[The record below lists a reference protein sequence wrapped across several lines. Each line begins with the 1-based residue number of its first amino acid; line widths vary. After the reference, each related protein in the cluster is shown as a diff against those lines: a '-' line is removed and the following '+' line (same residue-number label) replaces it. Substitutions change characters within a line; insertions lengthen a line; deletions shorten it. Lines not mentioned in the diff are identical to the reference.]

1 MKNLLLSIFVF
12 FASFVTLS
20 QSCTHQIYLTDTWG
34 DGWNGGYVSVSV
46 NGITVLSNIT
56 LSTGLGPAIF
66 NFTASSGQTIRV
78 WRTISGTYPIEMR
91 VQIRNNT
98 GTILLNTVQPTTG
111 GSTFGGHTCI
121 ASCSGGGG
129 GGGCVNLSSF
139 GSLTAPSIPGA
150 QIISSCTFQSEYN
163 TIFSVVSGRQ
173 YRSTYNL
180 GGYITVRHSSY
191 NGTVVAAGFSPLTW
205 TAPVSGTYYIHYNTN
220 SSCGTAS
227 SCGTTTIECLSCTA
241 PTAPSNDLVCNA
253 TSISCGQLISGTT
266 VNATNSGTGENN
278 FCNVSQ
284 TQPGVWYVI
293 PGNGQIMTAYLCNTS
308 AWDSKISVFSGPN
321 CSSLTCVGGNDDYG
335 PQCFSSAASYQWTSV
350 PGQNYYILVHGYSST
365 SAFQIGLICTAAPPP
380 SPTSITQSSNPIC
393 AGSPTTLTANGAV
406 GTVYWYINGCGV
418 TQIGVGNSITVS
430 PTTTTTYNA
439 RNFNGGLFSNGCVS
453 TAVTVNPTP
462 TVSVTPVSNTICDGS
477 STQLVS
483 NVSGLSAPGNLVV
496 NISSGGFMDETSWT
510 LYNNLGSI
518 IGSGGNYGT
527 GTTNVIPIGT
537 SANGPYTFFIETQGT
552 WNDNTANYTI
562 TCNGTTISSG
572 SLGGGQAFN
581 QVVSSCTTIPPITYS
596 WSPSTGLTNPNAP
609 SPFASPTT
617 NQSYTL
623 TVSSNGCSNTTSTTI
638 NVNPSVGF
646 VSTIS
651 GNNTIIA
658 GTQETY
664 SITPVPNANYQWA
677 YTESVTAPSWNNIP
691 NSNTPS
697 ISFYWPQTTTDG
709 SVRVTVSNSS
719 NCGTQVRFFNI
730 ITNGAL
736 PVELL
741 SFDGSCND
749 NLITLNWKTATEHNS
764 DYFDVLKSRDGEN
777 WSKLTTLSS
786 AGNSTQELTYTTK
799 DENAIDGNNYYKL
812 LQYDIDGQYKEYGP
826 INVICDGNSK
836 GYFSIFPNPS
846 SGDFQVVLNN
856 KNMIGNGKLIIKDT
870 KGSEI
875 LNKEINVMAGINLY
889 DVYGLNIQPGVY
901 YVQIT
906 NNNLSTQIVK
916 EIIK

>member
-12 FASFVTLS
+12 FASFLTLS
-20 QSCTHQIYLTDTWG
+20 QSCTHSIYLTDTWG
-34 DGWNGGYVSVSV
+34 DGWNGGRVSVSV
-46 NGITVLSNIT
+46 NGLTVLNNIT
-56 LSTGLGPAIF
+56 LSSGYGPAIF

-78 WRTISGTYPIEMR
+78 WRTLSGTYPSEMR

-98 GTILLNTVQPTTG
+98 GTILLNTVQPTNG

-129 GGGCVNLSSF
+129 GGGCVNIYSY

-150 QIISSCTFQSEYN
+150 QTISTCTFQSEYN

-205 TAPVSGTYYIHYNTN
+205 TAPISGTYYIHYNTN

-227 SCGTTTIECLSCTA
+227 SCGTTTIECLSCSA
-241 PTAPSNDLVCNA
+241 PAAPINDLVCNA
-253 TSISCGQLISGTT
+253 TPIACGQNISGTT
-266 VNATNSGTGENN
+266 VNATNSGVGENG

-284 TQPGVWYVI
+284 TQPGVWYVVS
-293 PGNGQIMTAYLCNTS
+293 GNGQQMTASLCAT

-321 CSSLTCVGGNDDYG
+321 CSSLTCVGGNDDFG
-335 PQCFSSAASYQWTSV
+335 PSCSSSSASYTWNTSV
-350 PGQNYYILVHGYSST
+350 GVNYYILVHGYSSSSPFSMLFT
-365 SAFQIGLICTAAPPP
+365 CMTPPP
-380 SPTSITQSSNPIC
+380 PNPTSITQSSNPIC
-393 AGSPTTLTANGAV
+393 SGGSTTLTANGAV

-462 TVSVTPVSNTICDGS
+462 TVSVSSVTNTICSGS
-477 STQLVS
+477 NTQL
-483 NVSGLSAPGNLVV
+483 
-496 NISSGGFMDETSWT
+496 ISSVGNNGGSP
-510 LYNNLGSI
+510 
-518 IGSGGNYGT
+518 
-527 GTTNVIPIGT
+527 V
-537 SANGPYTFFIETQGT
+537 
-552 WNDNTANYTI
+552 
-562 TCNGTTISSG
+562 
-572 SLGGGQAFN
+572 
-581 QVVSSCTTIPPITYS
+581 TYS

-617 NQSYTL
+617 NQTYTL

-677 YTESVTAPSWNNIP
+677 YTESVTAPLWNNIP

-709 SVRVTVSNSS
+709 SVRATVSNSS

-741 SFDGSCND
+741 SFDGTCN
-749 NLITLNWKTATEHNS
+749 NNIISLEWKTATEHNS
-764 DYFDVLKSRDGEN
+764 DYFEVVKSRDGEN
-777 WSKLTTLSS
+777 WSSLTTLSS
-786 AGNSTQELTYTTK
+786 AGNSTQELTYNTK
-799 DENAIDGNNYYKL
+799 DGNAIDGNNYYKL
-812 LQYDIDGQYKEYGP
+812 IQYDIDGQFKEYGP
-826 INVICDGNSK
+826 INVICNGNTK

-846 SGDFQVVLNN
+846 TGDFQVILNN
-856 KNMIGNGKLIIKDT
+856 KQLIGEGTLIIKDT

-875 LNKEINVMAGINLY
+875 LTKEIKISSGINLFN
-889 DVYGLNIQPGVY
+889 VSNLNLPSGVY
-901 YVQIT
+901 YISIT
-906 NNNLSTQIVK
+906 SNDIST
-916 EIIK
+916 EIIKQMIR

>member
-1 MKNLLLSIFVF
+1 MKNFLLSIFVF
-12 FASFVTLS
+12 FTSFVFS
-20 QSCTHQIYLTDTWG
+20 QSCTHQIYLTDTYG
-34 DGWNGGYVSVSV
+34 DGWNGGRVSVSV
-46 NGITVLSNIT
+46 NGLTVLTN
-56 LSTGLGPAIF
+56 LGSTFTSGYGPLIF

-78 WRTISGTYPIEMR
+78 WRTLSGSWPSEMR

-98 GTILLNTVQPTTG
+98 GTILLNTIQPTTG
-111 GSTFGGHTCI
+111 SASFGGNTCI

-129 GGGCVNLSSF
+129 GGGCVNIYSY

-150 QIISSCTFQSEYN
+150 QTISTCTFQSEYN

-205 TAPVSGTYYIHYNTN
+205 TAPISGTYYIHYNTN

-227 SCGTTTIECLSCTA
+227 SCGTTTIECLSCSA
-241 PTAPSNDLVCNA
+241 PAAPVNDLVCNA
-253 TSISCGQLISGTT
+253 TPIVCGQSIAGTT
-266 VNATNSGTGENN
+266 VNSTTTGTGEMGG
-278 FCNVSQ
+278 FCGVSQ
-284 TQPGVWYVI
+284 TTGGVWYMVA
-293 PGNGQIMTAYLCNTS
+293 GNGQNMSANLCAT

-321 CSSLTCVGGNDDYG
+321 CSSLTCVGGNDDWG
-335 PQCFSSAASYQWTSV
+335 PICSSSSASYTWNSSV
-350 PGQNYYILVHGYSST
+350 GVNYYILVHGYSTT
-365 SAFQIGLICTAAPPP
+365 SPFSIALTCATPPPP

-393 AGSPTTLTANGAV
+393 SGGSTTLTANGAV

-453 TAVTVNPTP
+453 TTVTVNPTP
-462 TVSVTPVSNTICDGS
+462 TVSVSSVTNTICSGS
-477 STQLVS
+477 NTQL
-483 NVSGLSAPGNLVV
+483 
-496 NISSGGFMDETSWT
+496 ISSVGNTGGS
-510 LYNNLGSI
+510 
-518 IGSGGNYGT
+518 
-527 GTTNVIPIGT
+527 
-537 SANGPYTFFIETQGT
+537 
-552 WNDNTANYTI
+552 
-562 TCNGTTISSG
+562 
-572 SLGGGQAFN
+572 
-581 QVVSSCTTIPPITYS
+581 PITYS

-617 NQSYTL
+617 NQTYTL

-638 NVNPSVGF
+638 TVNPSVGF
-646 VSTIS
+646 VSTVS

-677 YTESVTAPSWNNIP
+677 YTESVTAPLWNNIP

-709 SVRVTVSNSS
+709 SVRATVSNSS

-741 SFDGSCND
+741 SFDGTCN
-749 NLITLNWKTATEHNS
+749 NNIISLEWKTATEHNS
-764 DYFDVLKSRDGEN
+764 DYFEVVKSRDGEN
-777 WSKLTTLSS
+777 WSSLTTLGS
-786 AGNSTQELTYTTK
+786 AGNSTQELTYNTK
-799 DENAIDGNNYYKL
+799 DGNAIDGNNYYKL
-812 LQYDIDGQYKEYGP
+812 IQYDIDGQFKEYGP
-826 INVICDGNSK
+826 INVICNGNTK

-846 SGDFQVVLNN
+846 TGDFQVILNN
-856 KNMIGNGKLIIKDT
+856 KQLIGEGTLIIKDT

-875 LNKEINVMAGINLY
+875 LTKEIKISSGINLFN
-889 DVYGLNIQPGVY
+889 VSNLNLPSGVY
-901 YVQIT
+901 YISIT
-906 NNNLSTQIVK
+906 SNDIST
-916 EIIK
+916 EIIKQMIR

>member
-1 MKNLLLSIFVF
+1 MKNFLLSIFVF
-12 FASFVTLS
+12 FTSLVFS
-20 QSCTHQIYLTDTWG
+20 QSCTHQIYLTDTYG
-34 DGWNGGYVSVSV
+34 DGWNGGRVSVSV
-46 NGITVLSNIT
+46 NGLTVLTN
-56 LSTGLGPAIF
+56 LGSTFTSGYGPLIF

-78 WRTISGTYPIEMR
+78 WRTLSGSWPSEMR

-98 GTILLNTVQPTTG
+98 GTILLNTIQPTTG
-111 GSTFGGHTCI
+111 SASFGGNTCI

-129 GGGCVNLSSF
+129 GGGCVNIYSY

-150 QIISSCTFQSEYN
+150 QTISTCTFQSEYN

-205 TAPVSGTYYIHYNTN
+205 TAPISGTYYIHYNTN

-227 SCGTTTIECLSCTA
+227 SCGTTTIECLSCSA
-241 PTAPSNDLVCNA
+241 PAAPVNDLVCNA
-253 TSISCGQLISGTT
+253 TPIVCGQSIAGTT
-266 VNATNSGTGENN
+266 VNSTTTGTGEMGG
-278 FCNVSQ
+278 FCGVSQ
-284 TQPGVWYVI
+284 TTGGVWYMVA
-293 PGNGQIMTAYLCNTS
+293 GNGQNMSANLCAT

-321 CSSLTCVGGNDDYG
+321 CSSLTCVGGNDDWG
-335 PQCFSSAASYQWTSV
+335 PICTSSSASYTWNSSV
-350 PGQNYYILVHGYSST
+350 GVNYYILVHGYSTT
-365 SAFQIGLICTAAPPP
+365 SPFSIALTCATPPPP

-393 AGSPTTLTANGAV
+393 SGGSTTLTANGAV

-462 TVSVTPVSNTICDGS
+462 TVSVSSVTNTICSGS
-477 STQLVS
+477 NTQL
-483 NVSGLSAPGNLVV
+483 
-496 NISSGGFMDETSWT
+496 ISSVGNNGGSP
-510 LYNNLGSI
+510 
-518 IGSGGNYGT
+518 
-527 GTTNVIPIGT
+527 V
-537 SANGPYTFFIETQGT
+537 
-552 WNDNTANYTI
+552 
-562 TCNGTTISSG
+562 
-572 SLGGGQAFN
+572 
-581 QVVSSCTTIPPITYS
+581 TYS

-617 NQSYTL
+617 NQTYTL
-623 TVSSNGCSNTTSTTI
+623 TVSSNGCSNATSTTI
-638 NVNPSVGF
+638 TVNPSVGF
-646 VSTIS
+646 VSTVS

-677 YTESVTAPSWNNIP
+677 YTESVTAPLWNNIP

-709 SVRVTVSNSS
+709 SVRATVSNSS

-741 SFDGSCND
+741 SFDGTCN
-749 NLITLNWKTATEHNS
+749 NNIISLEWKTATEHNS
-764 DYFDVLKSRDGEN
+764 DYFEVVKSRDGEN
-777 WSKLTTLSS
+777 WSSLTTLGS
-786 AGNSTQELTYTTK
+786 AGNSTQELTYNTK
-799 DENAIDGNNYYKL
+799 DGNAIDGNNYYKL
-812 LQYDIDGQYKEYGP
+812 IQYDIDGQFKEYGP
-826 INVICDGNSK
+826 INVICNGNTK

-846 SGDFQVVLNN
+846 TGDFQVILNN
-856 KNMIGNGKLIIKDT
+856 KQLIGEGTLIIKDT

-875 LNKEINVMAGINLY
+875 LTKEIKISSGINLFN
-889 DVYGLNIQPGVY
+889 VSNLNLPSGVY
-901 YVQIT
+901 YISIT
-906 NNNLSTQIVK
+906 SNDIST
-916 EIIK
+916 EIIKQMIR

>member
-20 QSCTHQIYLTDTWG
+20 QSCTHQIYLTDTYG

-46 NGITVLSNIT
+46 NGLTVLNNIT
-56 LSTGLGPAIF
+56 LSSGYGPTIF

-78 WRTISGTYPIEMR
+78 WRTLSGSWPSEMR

-98 GTILLNTVQPTTG
+98 GTILLNTIQPTTG
-111 GSTFGGHTCI
+111 SASFGGNTCI

-129 GGGCVNLSSF
+129 GGGCVNIYSY

-150 QIISSCTFQSEYN
+150 QTISTCTFQSEYN

-180 GGYITVRHSSY
+180 GGYITVRHTSY

-227 SCGTTTIECLSCTA
+227 SCGTTTIECLSCSA
-241 PTAPSNDLVCNA
+241 PAAPVNDLVCNA
-253 TSISCGQLISGTT
+253 TPIVCGQSIAGTT
-266 VNATNSGTGENN
+266 VNSTTTGTGEMGG
-278 FCNVSQ
+278 FCGVSQ
-284 TQPGVWYVI
+284 TTGGVWYMVA
-293 PGNGQIMTAYLCNTS
+293 GNGQNMSANLCAT

-321 CSSLTCVGGNDDYG
+321 CSSLTCVGGNDDWG
-335 PQCFSSAASYQWTSV
+335 PICSSSSASYTWNSSV
-350 PGQNYYILVHGYSST
+350 GVNYYILVHGYSTT
-365 SAFQIGLICTAAPPP
+365 SPFSIALTCATPPPP

-393 AGSPTTLTANGAV
+393 SGGSTTLTANGAV

-462 TVSVTPVSNTICDGS
+462 TVSVSSVTNTICSGS
-477 STQLVS
+477 NTQL
-483 NVSGLSAPGNLVV
+483 
-496 NISSGGFMDETSWT
+496 ISSVGNNGGSP
-510 LYNNLGSI
+510 
-518 IGSGGNYGT
+518 
-527 GTTNVIPIGT
+527 V
-537 SANGPYTFFIETQGT
+537 
-552 WNDNTANYTI
+552 
-562 TCNGTTISSG
+562 
-572 SLGGGQAFN
+572 
-581 QVVSSCTTIPPITYS
+581 TYS

-617 NQSYTL
+617 NQTYTL
-623 TVSSNGCSNTTSTTI
+623 TVSSNGCSNATSTTI
-638 NVNPSVGF
+638 TVNPSVGF
-646 VSTIS
+646 VSTVS

-677 YTESVTAPSWNNIP
+677 YTESVTAPLWNNIP

-709 SVRVTVSNSS
+709 SVRATVSNSS

-741 SFDGSCND
+741 SFDGTCN
-749 NLITLNWKTATEHNS
+749 NNNIISLEWKTATEHNS
-764 DYFDVLKSRDGEN
+764 DYFEVVKSRDGEN
-777 WSKLTTLSS
+777 WSSLTTLGS
-786 AGNSTQELTYTTK
+786 AGNSTQELTYNTK
-799 DENAIDGNNYYKL
+799 DGNAIDGNNYYKL
-812 LQYDIDGQYKEYGP
+812 IQYDIDGQFKEYGP
-826 INVICDGNSK
+826 INVLCSSSSK
-836 GYFSIFPNPS
+836 GYFSVFPNPN
-846 SGDFQVVLNN
+846 SGKFQVVLND
-856 KNMIGNGKLIIKDT
+856 KNLLGESEVIINDT
-870 KGSEI
+870 KGSQI
-875 LNKEINVMAGINLY
+875 FNKIIDVKPGINTFLIEELKNSTGLY
-889 DVYGLNIQPGVY
+889 YIYIRNSSLTTSVIK
-901 YVQIT
+901 I
-906 NNNLSTQIVK
+906 
-916 EIIK
+916 EIR

>member
-20 QSCTHQIYLTDTWG
+20 QSCTHQIYLTDTYG

-46 NGITVLSNIT
+46 NGLTVLNNIT
-56 LSTGLGPAIF
+56 LSSGYGPTIF

-78 WRTISGTYPIEMR
+78 WRTLSGSWPSEMR

-98 GTILLNTVQPTTG
+98 GTILLNTIQPTTG
-111 GSTFGGHTCI
+111 SASFGGNTCI

-129 GGGCVNLSSF
+129 GGGCVNIYSY

-150 QIISSCTFQSEYN
+150 QTISTCTFQSEYN
-163 TIFSVVSGRQ
+163 TIFSVVSGRP

-180 GGYITVRHSSY
+180 GGYITVRHTSY

-227 SCGTTTIECLSCTA
+227 SCGTTTIECLSCSA
-241 PTAPSNDLVCNA
+241 PAAPVNDLVCNA
-253 TSISCGQLISGTT
+253 TPIVCGQSIAGTT
-266 VNATNSGTGENN
+266 VNSTTTGTGEMGG
-278 FCNVSQ
+278 FCGVSQ
-284 TQPGVWYVI
+284 TTGGVWYMVA
-293 PGNGQIMTAYLCNTS
+293 GNGQNMSANLCAT

-321 CSSLTCVGGNDDYG
+321 CSSLTCVGGNDDWG
-335 PQCFSSAASYQWTSV
+335 PICSSSSASYTWNSSV
-350 PGQNYYILVHGYSST
+350 GVNYYILVHGYSTT
-365 SAFQIGLICTAAPPP
+365 SPFSIALTCATPPPP

-393 AGSPTTLTANGAV
+393 SGGSTTLTANGAV

-453 TAVTVNPTP
+453 TAVIVNPTP
-462 TVSVTPVSNTICDGS
+462 TVSVSSVTNTICSGS
-477 STQLVS
+477 NTQL
-483 NVSGLSAPGNLVV
+483 
-496 NISSGGFMDETSWT
+496 ISSVGNNGGSP
-510 LYNNLGSI
+510 
-518 IGSGGNYGT
+518 
-527 GTTNVIPIGT
+527 V
-537 SANGPYTFFIETQGT
+537 
-552 WNDNTANYTI
+552 
-562 TCNGTTISSG
+562 
-572 SLGGGQAFN
+572 
-581 QVVSSCTTIPPITYS
+581 TYS
-596 WSPSTGLTNPNAP
+596 WSPSTGLTNSNAP

-617 NQSYTL
+617 NQTYTL
-623 TVSSNGCSNTTSTTI
+623 TVSSNGCSNATSTTI
-638 NVNPSVGF
+638 TVNPSVGF
-646 VSTIS
+646 VSTVS

-677 YTESVTAPSWNNIP
+677 YTESVTAPLWNNIP

-709 SVRVTVSNSS
+709 SVRATVSNSS

-741 SFDGSCND
+741 SFDGTCN
-749 NLITLNWKTATEHNS
+749 NNIISLEWKTATEHNS
-764 DYFDVLKSRDGEN
+764 DYFEVVKSRDGEN
-777 WSKLTTLSS
+777 WSSLTTLES
-786 AGNSTQELTYTTK
+786 AGNSTQELTYNTK
-799 DENAIDGNNYYKL
+799 DGNAIDGNNYYKL
-812 LQYDIDGQYKEYGP
+812 IQYDIDGQFKEYGP
-826 INVICDGNSK
+826 INVLCSSSPK
-836 GYFSIFPNPS
+836 GYFSVFPNPN
-846 SGDFQVVLNN
+846 SGKFQVVLND
-856 KNMIGNGKLIIKDT
+856 KNLLGESEVIINDT
-870 KGSEI
+870 KGSQI
-875 LNKEINVMAGINLY
+875 FNKIIDVKPGINTFLIEELKNSTGLY
-889 DVYGLNIQPGVY
+889 YIYIRNSSLTTSVIK
-901 YVQIT
+901 I
-906 NNNLSTQIVK
+906 
-916 EIIK
+916 EIR

>member
-1 MKNLLLSIFVF
+1 MRFNFILMKNLLLSIFVF

-20 QSCTHQIYLTDTWG
+20 QSCTHQIYLTDTYG

-46 NGITVLSNIT
+46 NGLTVLNNIT
-56 LSTGLGPAIF
+56 LSSGYGPTIF

-78 WRTISGTYPIEMR
+78 WRTLSGSWPSEMR

-98 GTILLNTVQPTTG
+98 GTILLNTIQPTTG
-111 GSTFGGHTCI
+111 SASFGGNTCI

-129 GGGCVNLSSF
+129 GGGCVNIYSY

-150 QIISSCTFQSEYN
+150 QTISTCTFQSEYN

-205 TAPVSGTYYIHYNTN
+205 TAPISGTYYIHYNTN

-227 SCGTTTIECLSCTA
+227 SCGTTTIECLSCSA
-241 PTAPSNDLVCNA
+241 PAAPVNDLVCNA
-253 TSISCGQLISGTT
+253 TPIVCGQSIAGTT
-266 VNATNSGTGENN
+266 VNSTTTGTGEMGG
-278 FCNVSQ
+278 FCGVSQ
-284 TQPGVWYVI
+284 TTGGVWYMVA
-293 PGNGQIMTAYLCNTS
+293 GNGQNMSANLCAT

-321 CSSLTCVGGNDDYG
+321 CSSLTCVGGNDDWG
-335 PQCFSSAASYQWTSV
+335 PICSSSSASYTWNSSV
-350 PGQNYYILVHGYSST
+350 GVNYYILVHGYSTT
-365 SAFQIGLICTAAPPP
+365 SPFSIALTCATPPP
-380 SPTSITQSSNPIC
+380 PPPTSITQSSNPIC
-393 AGSPTTLTANGAV
+393 SGGSTTLTANGAV

-439 RNFNGGLFSNGCVS
+439 RNFNGGLFSNGCVF

-462 TVSVTPVSNTICDGS
+462 TVSVSSVTNTICSGS
-477 STQLVS
+477 NTQL
-483 NVSGLSAPGNLVV
+483 
-496 NISSGGFMDETSWT
+496 ISSVGNNGGSP
-510 LYNNLGSI
+510 
-518 IGSGGNYGT
+518 
-527 GTTNVIPIGT
+527 V
-537 SANGPYTFFIETQGT
+537 
-552 WNDNTANYTI
+552 
-562 TCNGTTISSG
+562 
-572 SLGGGQAFN
+572 
-581 QVVSSCTTIPPITYS
+581 TYS

-617 NQSYTL
+617 NQTYTL
-623 TVSSNGCSNTTSTTI
+623 TVSSNGCSNATSTTI

-677 YTESVTAPSWNNIP
+677 YTESFTAPLWNNIP

-709 SVRVTVSNSS
+709 SVRATVSNSS

-741 SFDGSCND
+741 SFDGTCN
-749 NLITLNWKTATEHNS
+749 NNIISLEWKTATEHNS
-764 DYFDVLKSRDGEN
+764 DYFEVVKSRDGEN
-777 WSKLTTLSS
+777 WSSLTTLGS
-786 AGNSTQELTYTTK
+786 AGNSTQELTYNTK
-799 DENAIDGNNYYKL
+799 DGNAIDGNNYYKL
-812 LQYDIDGQYKEYGP
+812 IQYDIDGQFKEYGP
-826 INVICDGNSK
+826 INVICNGNTK

-846 SGDFQVVLNN
+846 TGDFQVILNN
-856 KNMIGNGKLIIKDT
+856 KQLIGEGTLIIKDT

-875 LNKEINVMAGINLY
+875 LTKEIKISSGINLFN
-889 DVYGLNIQPGVY
+889 VSNLNLPSGVY
-901 YVQIT
+901 YISIT
-906 NNNLSTQIVK
+906 SNDIST
-916 EIIK
+916 EIIKQMIR

>member
-12 FASFVTLS
+12 FTSFVTLS

-34 DGWNGGYVSVSV
+34 DGWNGGRVSVSV
-46 NGITVLSNIT
+46 NGLTVLNNIT
-56 LSTGLGPAIF
+56 LSSGYGPTIF

-78 WRTISGTYPIEMR
+78 WRTLSGSWPSEMR

-98 GTILLNTVQPTTG
+98 GTILLNTIQPTTG
-111 GSTFGGHTCI
+111 SASFGGNTCI

-129 GGGCVNLSSF
+129 GGGCVNIYSY

-150 QIISSCTFQSEYN
+150 QTISTCTFQSEYN

-205 TAPVSGTYYIHYNTN
+205 TAPISGTYYIHYNTN

-227 SCGTTTIECLSCTA
+227 SCGTTTIECLSCSA
-241 PTAPSNDLVCNA
+241 PAAPVNDLVCNA
-253 TSISCGQLISGTT
+253 TPIVCGQSIAGTT
-266 VNATNSGTGENN
+266 VNSTTTGTGEMGV
-278 FCNVSQ
+278 FCGVSQ
-284 TQPGVWYVI
+284 TTGGVWYMVA
-293 PGNGQIMTAYLCNTS
+293 GNGQNMSANLCAT

-321 CSSLTCVGGNDDYG
+321 CSSLTCVGGNDDWG
-335 PQCFSSAASYQWTSV
+335 PICSSSSASYTWNSSV
-350 PGQNYYILVHGYSST
+350 GVNYYILVHGYSTT
-365 SAFQIGLICTAAPPP
+365 SPFSIALTCATPPPP

-393 AGSPTTLTANGAV
+393 SGGSTTLTANGAV

-439 RNFNGGLFSNGCVS
+439 RNYNGGLFSNGCVS

-462 TVSVTPVSNTICDGS
+462 TVSVSSVTNTICSGS
-477 STQLVS
+477 NTQL
-483 NVSGLSAPGNLVV
+483 
-496 NISSGGFMDETSWT
+496 ISSVGNNGGS
-510 LYNNLGSI
+510 
-518 IGSGGNYGT
+518 
-527 GTTNVIPIGT
+527 
-537 SANGPYTFFIETQGT
+537 
-552 WNDNTANYTI
+552 
-562 TCNGTTISSG
+562 
-572 SLGGGQAFN
+572 
-581 QVVSSCTTIPPITYS
+581 PITYS

-617 NQSYTL
+617 NQTYTL
-623 TVSSNGCSNTTSTTI
+623 TVSSNGCSNATSTTI

-677 YTESVTAPSWNNIP
+677 YTESVTAPLWNNIP

-697 ISFYWPQTTTDG
+697 ISFYWPQTTTNG

-741 SFDGSCND
+741 SFDGTCND
-749 NLITLNWKTATEHNS
+749 NLITLNWRTATEYNTSH
-764 DYFDVLKSRDGEN
+764 FDVLKSRDGEN
-777 WSKLTTLSS
+777 WSKLTTLNS
-786 AGNSTQELTYTTK
+786 AGNSTQELSYSTE

-812 LQYDIDGQYKEYGP
+812 MQYDIDGVSDEYGP
-826 INVICDGNSK
+826 INVICNGNSK
-836 GYFSIFPNPS
+836 GYFSTFPNPS
-846 SGDFQVVLNN
+846 SESFQVVLNN
-856 KNMIGNGKLIIKDT
+856 KNMIGNGKIEIQDS
-870 KGSEI
+870 KGSIVLE
-875 LNKEINVMAGINLY
+875 KEIEIKGGINLY
-889 DVYGLNIQPGVY
+889 NLDMLNIVSGVY
-901 YVQIT
+901 YIKVTSNEFST
-906 NNNLSTQIVK
+906 NTLKQ
-916 EIIK
+916 IIK

>member
-20 QSCTHQIYLTDTWG
+20 QSCTHQIYLTDTYG

-46 NGITVLSNIT
+46 NGLTVLNNIT
-56 LSTGLGPAIF
+56 LSSGYGPTIF

-78 WRTISGTYPIEMR
+78 WRTLSGSWPSEMR

-98 GTILLNTVQPTTG
+98 GTILLNTIQPTTG
-111 GSTFGGHTCI
+111 SASFGGNTCI

-129 GGGCVNLSSF
+129 GGGCVNIYSY

-150 QIISSCTFQSEYN
+150 QTISTCTFQSEYN

-205 TAPVSGTYYIHYNTN
+205 TAPISGTYYIHYNTN

-227 SCGTTTIECLSCTA
+227 SCGTTTIECLSCSA
-241 PTAPSNDLVCNA
+241 PAAPVNDLVCNA
-253 TSISCGQLISGTT
+253 TPIVCGQSIAGTT
-266 VNATNSGTGENN
+266 VNSTTTGTGEMGG
-278 FCNVSQ
+278 FCGVSQ
-284 TQPGVWYVI
+284 TTGGVWYMVA
-293 PGNGQIMTAYLCNTS
+293 GNGQNMSANLCAT

-321 CSSLTCVGGNDDYG
+321 CSSLTCVGGNDDWG
-335 PQCFSSAASYQWTSV
+335 PICSSSSASYTWNSSV
-350 PGQNYYILVHGYSST
+350 GVNYYILVHGYSTT
-365 SAFQIGLICTAAPPP
+365 SPFSIALTCATPPP
-380 SPTSITQSSNPIC
+380 PPPTSITQSSNPIC
-393 AGSPTTLTANGAV
+393 SGGSTTLTANGAV

-439 RNFNGGLFSNGCVS
+439 RNFNGGLFSNGCVF

-462 TVSVTPVSNTICDGS
+462 TVSVSSVTNTICSGS
-477 STQLVS
+477 NTQL
-483 NVSGLSAPGNLVV
+483 
-496 NISSGGFMDETSWT
+496 ISSVGNNGGSP
-510 LYNNLGSI
+510 
-518 IGSGGNYGT
+518 
-527 GTTNVIPIGT
+527 V
-537 SANGPYTFFIETQGT
+537 
-552 WNDNTANYTI
+552 
-562 TCNGTTISSG
+562 
-572 SLGGGQAFN
+572 
-581 QVVSSCTTIPPITYS
+581 TYS

-617 NQSYTL
+617 NQTYTL
-623 TVSSNGCSNTTSTTI
+623 TVSSNGCSNATSTTI
-638 NVNPSVGF
+638 TVNPSVGF
-646 VSTIS
+646 VSTVS

-677 YTESVTAPSWNNIP
+677 YTESFTAPLWNNIP

-709 SVRVTVSNSS
+709 SVRATVSNSS

-741 SFDGSCND
+741 SFDGTCN
-749 NLITLNWKTATEHNS
+749 NNIISLEWKTATEHNS
-764 DYFDVLKSRDGEN
+764 DYFEVVKSRDGEN
-777 WSKLTTLSS
+777 WSSLTTLGS
-786 AGNSTQELTYTTK
+786 AGNSTQELTYNTK
-799 DENAIDGNNYYKL
+799 DGNAIDGNNYYKL
-812 LQYDIDGQYKEYGP
+812 IQYDIDGQFKEYGP
-826 INVICDGNSK
+826 INVICNGNTK

-846 SGDFQVVLNN
+846 TGDFQVILNN
-856 KNMIGNGKLIIKDT
+856 KQLIGEGTLIIKDT

-875 LNKEINVMAGINLY
+875 LTKEIKISSGINLFN
-889 DVYGLNIQPGVY
+889 VSNLNLPSGVY
-901 YVQIT
+901 YISIT
-906 NNNLSTQIVK
+906 SNDIST
-916 EIIK
+916 EIIKQMIR

>member
-20 QSCTHQIYLTDTWG
+20 QSCTHQIYLTDTYG

-46 NGITVLSNIT
+46 NGLTVLNNIT
-56 LSTGLGPAIF
+56 LSSGYGPTIF

-78 WRTISGTYPIEMR
+78 WRTLSGSWPSEMR

-98 GTILLNTVQPTTG
+98 GTILLNTIQPTTG
-111 GSTFGGHTCI
+111 SASFGGNTCI

-129 GGGCVNLSSF
+129 GGGCVNIYSY

-150 QIISSCTFQSEYN
+150 QTISTCTFQSEYN

-180 GGYITVRHSSY
+180 GGYITVRHTSY

-227 SCGTTTIECLSCTA
+227 SCGTTTIECLSCSA
-241 PTAPSNDLVCNA
+241 PAAPVNDLVCNA
-253 TSISCGQLISGTT
+253 TPIVCGQSIAGTT
-266 VNATNSGTGENN
+266 VNSTTTGTGEMGG
-278 FCNVSQ
+278 FCGVSQ
-284 TQPGVWYVI
+284 TTGGVWYMVA
-293 PGNGQIMTAYLCNTS
+293 GNGQNMSANLCAT

-321 CSSLTCVGGNDDYG
+321 CSSLTCVGGNDDWG
-335 PQCFSSAASYQWTSV
+335 PICSSSSASYTWNSSV
-350 PGQNYYILVHGYSST
+350 GVNYYILVHGYSTT
-365 SAFQIGLICTAAPPP
+365 SPFSIALTCATPPPP

-393 AGSPTTLTANGAV
+393 SGGSTTLTANGAV

-462 TVSVTPVSNTICDGS
+462 TVSVSSVTNTICSGS
-477 STQLVS
+477 NTQL
-483 NVSGLSAPGNLVV
+483 
-496 NISSGGFMDETSWT
+496 ISSVGNNGGSP
-510 LYNNLGSI
+510 
-518 IGSGGNYGT
+518 
-527 GTTNVIPIGT
+527 V
-537 SANGPYTFFIETQGT
+537 
-552 WNDNTANYTI
+552 
-562 TCNGTTISSG
+562 
-572 SLGGGQAFN
+572 
-581 QVVSSCTTIPPITYS
+581 TYS

-617 NQSYTL
+617 NQTYTL
-623 TVSSNGCSNTTSTTI
+623 TVSSNGCSNATSTTI
-638 NVNPSVGF
+638 TVNPSVGF
-646 VSTIS
+646 VSTVS

-677 YTESVTAPSWNNIP
+677 YTESVTAPLWNNIP

-709 SVRVTVSNSS
+709 SVRATVSNSS

-741 SFDGSCND
+741 SFDGTCN
-749 NLITLNWKTATEHNS
+749 NNIISLEWKTATEHNS
-764 DYFDVLKSRDGEN
+764 DYFEVVKSRDGEN
-777 WSKLTTLSS
+777 WSSLTTLES
-786 AGNSTQELTYTTK
+786 AGNSTQELTYNTK
-799 DENAIDGNNYYKL
+799 DGNAIDGNNYYKL
-812 LQYDIDGQYKEYGP
+812 IQYDIDGQLKEYGP
-826 INVICDGNSK
+826 INVICNGNTK

-846 SGDFQVVLNN
+846 TGDFQVILND
-856 KNMIGNGKLIIKDT
+856 KNLLGESEVIINDT
-870 KGSEI
+870 KGSQI
-875 LNKEINVMAGINLY
+875 FNKIIDVKPGINSFLIEELKNSTGLY
-889 DVYGLNIQPGVY
+889 YIYIRNSSLTTSVIK
-901 YVQIT
+901 I
-906 NNNLSTQIVK
+906 
-916 EIIK
+916 EIR